1 MVMWYGLRRQQ
12 TSPAVDEELW
22 FMWDKFPF
30 GIVITSQENAIL
42 FANVMAQRLFDELGN
57 TANETLAQTIQHL
70 GDTAPSTKP
79 RNGIISHPLPLRW
92 WRYPISNQGSL
103 LVMTDGREQQ
113 RFIQEQQT
121 FISQLSHEL
130 RTPLTALVAH
140 TEIIRNPQTTDIV
153 RHASTETIQR
163 ETQRMARLVRDLLEL
178 YRLETTVDFQMQP
191 VNLVLIAEE
200 AIAHVFPIAEER
212 QLILSFNADTRL
224 PLVLAQPDRI
234 KQVFLNVLD
243 NAVKYCRPEDTISVQ
258 LEAATDGA
266 VCIIHDSGPGIAPE
280 DLPRVTERL
289 YRGNEQVEGS
299 GLGLALVQEILR
311 QHQTKLSIES
321 KATGNSGT
329 TVRWTLSYAPN
340 ASK

>member
-1 MVMWYGLRRQQ
+1 MMWQSLRRQP
-12 TSPAVDEELW
+12 TSPTIDEELW

-30 GIVITSQENAIL
+30 GIVITNQENTIL
-42 FANVMAQRLFDELGN
+42 FANIMAQHLFDELGS
-57 TANETLAQTIQHL
+57 TAPETLAQTIQRL
-70 GDTAPSTKP
+70 GDNAPGMTP

-140 TEIIRNPQTTDIV
+140 TEIIRNPQTTDVV
-153 RHASTETIQR
+153 RHTSTETIQR

-178 YRLETTVDFQMQP
+178 YRLETTVDFPLQP

-212 QLILSFNADTRL
+212 QLMLSFNADTRM

-243 NAVKYCRPEDTISVQ
+243 NAIKYCRPGDTISVQ

-266 VCIIHDSGPGIAPE
+266 VCIIRDSGPGIAPE
-280 DLPRVTERL
+280 ALPRVAERL
-289 YRGNEQVEGS
+289 YRGNEKVEGS

-311 QHQTKLSIES
+311 QHHTKLAIES
-321 KATGNSGT
+321 KITGDTGT
-329 TVRWTLSYAPN
+329 TVSWTLNYAPK
-340 ASK
+340 AGE